1 MLKPVVA
8 QGFVRNEING
18 FHGFHNMIKCEMFQ
32 TDMFHVCFIL
42 VGELYSD

>member
-18 FHGFHNMIKCEMFQ
+18 FHRFHNMIKCEMFQ
-32 TDMFHVCFIL
+32 TDMFDVCFIL